1 MFKEYPE
8 MLTPKEAMEALGISK
23 NTMYRL
29 LNTGEIKAARVGGK
43 IWRISRKA
51 LSDYAKTQTN

>member
-1 MFKEYPE
+1 MFKDYPE
-8 MLTPKEAMEALGISK
+8 ILTPKEAMTALGVGK

-29 LNTGEIKAARVGGK
+29 LNTGEIRATRVGGK

-51 LSDYAKTQTN
+51 LTDYVKTQNN